1 MSLNPMQL
9 ILDPSIKRKN
19 TCDYDEYE
27 KKRKCGSEQ
36 TVFDD
41 DEKSLEKNIKIFYNK
56 LKDLLVVNEKIE
68 KNIIVDVNK
77 IHSFNEKIEN
87 IIAMYDLIGVNI
99 NYLIKYF
106 NYDNKHDTESFKVII
121 QKGHF
126 LLLELYHKKRTSE
139 EHNNYKKYEKKIL
152 DVSDLIETFILQ
164 K

>member
-1 MSLNPMQL
+1 MAIDPMQL
-9 ILDPSIKRKN
+9 ILEPSIKRRN
-19 TCDYDEYE
+19 GCNYE
-27 KKRKCGSEQ
+27 ECGKKRKYGSEQ
-36 TVFDD
+36 KMFNE
-41 DEKSLEKNIKIFYNK
+41 DEKLLEKNIKIFYNK
-56 LKDLLVVNEKIE
+56 LKDLLYVNEKIE
-68 KNIIVDVNK
+68 NIIADVNK

-87 IIAMYDLIGVNI
+87 IIAMYDLVDVNK

-106 NYDNKHDTESFKVII
+106 NNDHKHSTESFKVII

-126 LLLELYHKKRTSE
+126 LLLEMYHKKRTSE

>member
-19 TCDYDEYE
+19 TRNYDEYD
-27 KKRKCGSEQ
+27 KKRKFGSEQ

-56 LKDLLVVNEKIE
+56 LKDLLDVNEKIE
-68 KNIIVDVNK
+68 KNIIADVNK

-87 IIAMYDLIGVNI
+87 IITIYDLIGVNI

-126 LLLELYHKKRTSE
+126 LLLELYHKRRTSE